1 MNWIGAVS
9 GAILGSARGGGIVGG
24 LIGSVVGNWVEE
36 KIRERLKKPQS
47 RSSENRESRYSV
59 SEDTSASPYD
69 VLGVSPHATD
79 EEVKRAYRAKVR
91 RLHPDTLQGKDLPEE
106 VIATVNDQMARV
118 NAAWSAIKNERK
130 DLV

>member
-47 RSSENRESRYSV
+47 RSSENREPRYSA
-59 SEDTSASPYD
+59 SEDISVSPYD
-69 VLGVSPHATD
+69 VLGVSPHATN
-79 EEVKRAYRAKVR
+79 EEVKRAYREKVR

-106 VIATVNDQMARV
+106 VIETVNDQMARV

>member
-36 KIRERLKKPQS
+36 KIRERLKKPQD
-47 RSSENRESRYSV
+47 RSSGNKEPRYPA
-59 SEDTSASPYD
+59 SEDISVSPYD
-69 VLGVSPHATD
+69 VLGVSPHATN
-79 EEVKRAYRAKVR
+79 EEVKRAYREKVR

-106 VIATVNDQMARV
+106 VIETVNDQMARV